1 MLIKCCHRQMNIMF
15 PTDRQKYTFETL
27 PTDRQTEE
35 SMNKNSTIVFPKDR
49 QTEKVATKILQVVKA
64 Y

>member
-1 MLIKCCHRQMNIMF
+1 MDKMF
-15 PTDRQKYTFETL
+15 PTDRQIYTFETL

-49 QTEKVATKILQVVKA
+49 QTEKVATKFI
-64 Y
+64 